1 MQVTASQSP
10 NQKFQKQREPRF
22 YIYKFQIYGLN
33 FTTVH
38 VLVILTYFRINFMN
52 FIIHWYIKMILPE
65 WFPQRLEIL
74 YS

>member
-52 FIIHWYIKMILPE
+52 FIIH
-65 WFPQRLEIL
+65 
-74 YS
+74 